1 MCCTGCVASFTRQ
14 PLFSQVRDLS
24 HSGRRH
30 CLVQLAACG
39 LTAWG
44 LPAGAAAV
52 NHPVLRVLAWPGYA
66 EPEVVQ
72 EFERTQGAKVDVTVV
87 DSDDALWQRATGNG
101 ASDFDVFAVNT
112 AELQRYV
119 AQGLVSPVAPGMVP
133 NRRQQL
139 ARFQDVA
146 RIGGLV
152 HGGRV
157 MAVPFTYAEMGLIY
171 DRQRIA
177 QPPDSIGALWDTRHQ
192 GRVLAYNGGTHA
204 FSLAAQA
211 LRLSSPFRL
220 RPQDWPA
227 VVDKLI
233 ALRRN
238 VAAYYTQPDESLDL
252 FRSRG
257 AVLMLANYG
266 SQQLQLF
273 KGAGL
278 DVGYAIPR
286 EGALAWLDCWAI
298 TRKARNPQL
307 AAAWINHLLDRTASN
322 LLVTRQGLSSTTA
335 EPVHAL
341 SSDKLVWLE
350 PPEDDERRNRLWQR
364 IVSGDRAAKVLAT

>member
-1 MCCTGCVASFTRQ
+1 MPS
-14 PLFSQVRDLS
+14 
-24 HSGRRH
+24 
-30 CLVQLAACG
+30 
-39 LTAWG
+39 
-44 LPAGAAAV
+44 GAAGTD
-52 NHPVLRVLAWPGYA
+52 PSVLRVLAWPGYA

-72 EFERTQGAKVDVTVV
+72 AFERTHGAKVAVTMV
-87 DSDDALWQRATGNG
+87 DSDDALWQRVTGNG
-101 ASDFDVFAVNT
+101 AGDFDVFAVNT

-119 AQGLVSPVAPGMVP
+119 AQGLVSPVAPGAVT
-133 NRRQQL
+133 NRRRQL
-139 ARFQDVA
+139 HRFQDVA

-152 HGGRV
+152 HGGHM

-171 DRQRIA
+171 DRQHIA
-177 QPPDSIGALWDTRHQ
+177 QPPDTIGVLWDNRYQ
-192 GRVLAYNGGTHA
+192 GRVLTYDGGVHA

-211 LRLSSPFRL
+211 LGLASPFRL
-220 RPQDWPA
+220 RQQDWPA

-252 FRSRG
+252 FRRRG

-266 SQQLQLF
+266 SQQLQLLNA
-273 KGAGL
+273 AGL

-298 TRKARNPQL
+298 ARKARNPQL
-307 AAAWINHLLDRTASN
+307 AGAWINHLLDPLASD

-335 EPVHAL
+335 EPVHAH

-350 PPEDDERRNRLWQR
+350 PVEDGERRNRLWQR